1 MNTEYFPHFVRLNY
15 PSIGSEPNELL
26 IELGSEFKKYLEE
39 TFKDN
44 KDKLEPIWDIEPK
57 KIIMNQINKSPFT
70 INGYHPA
77 LIIHFEK
84 FVEKVKKEYK
94 E

>member
-15 PSIGSEPNELL
+15 PSIGNETNELL

-44 KDKLEPIWDIEPK
+44 KEKLEPIWDIEPK
-57 KIIMNQINKSPFT
+57 KVIMNQINKSPFT

-84 FVEKVKKEYK
+84 FVEKVKEEYK
-94 E
+94 